1 MYKFFKKLKYVEDE
15 IMEIIPIDKMETY
28 DIEVDSESK
37 LFLANN
43 IVTHNTAWNSSNVTM
58 SDIAESAG
66 LAHTADTI
74 FAIIQDQDMLRNNEY
89 WLKILKIRDGGGKN
103 TRCSFSIDFS
113 RMRITENVGQIITD
127 QI

>member
-1 MYKFFKKLKYVEDE
+1 MYKIFKRIKYSDDE
-15 IMEIIPIDKMETY
+15 IVEIIPINKMETY

-37 LFLANN
+37 LFLAND

-58 SDIAESAG
+58 GDIAESAG

-74 FAIIQDQDMLRNNEY
+74 FAIIQDNDMLQNNEY

-103 TRCSFSIDFS
+103 TKCLFQIDYS
-113 RMRITENVGQIITD
+113 RMRITETNDVVQNTI
-127 QI
+127 